1 MYFILASEE
10 LEDEY
15 STSKYND
22 ISTNDATPR
31 RQELDN
37 SIEKEDNDEKVS
49 SLSVNTYNNNV
60 DDHHGG
66 LDLNDD
72 TEEEEKTRVSIE
84 NDCIG
89 AKDNSIIQRG
99 MNNHYLNEETCQDSD
114 SSPQNKDQDF
124 DIKTIKSIRN
134 SFANNSK
141 GLKNLGNTCFM
152 NSIIQ
157 CLASTKP
164 LLEFCLSFL
173 DNQPS
178 AVTPSNKVYTG

>member
-1 MYFILASEE
+1 
-10 LEDEY
+10 
-15 STSKYND
+15 
-22 ISTNDATPR
+22 
-31 RQELDN
+31 
-37 SIEKEDNDEKVS
+37 
-49 SLSVNTYNNNV
+49 
-60 DDHHGG
+60 
-66 LDLNDD
+66 
-72 TEEEEKTRVSIE
+72 
-84 NDCIG
+84 
-89 AKDNSIIQRG
+89 
-99 MNNHYLNEETCQDSD
+99 MNNHYLDEETCQDSD
-114 SSPQNKDQDF
+114 SSPQNKEQDF
-124 DIKTIKSIRN
+124 DIKTIKCIRN